1 MQKIVI
7 AKLVSMVRTGHA
19 RLVFAC
25 FAVAAMASMA
35 FASVAGATEPII
47 EPAVKKT
54 TEEFSTNL
62 PVVLTLVGLLVAIAL
77 VVSFFKRHA
86 KKA

>member
-1 MQKIVI
+1 MLKFLTAAR
-7 AKLVSMVRTGHA
+7 AKLTVGL
-19 RLVFAC
+19 LVL
-25 FAVAAMASMA
+25 AAMVTMA

-54 TEEFSTNL
+54 TEEFTTNL

-77 VVSFFKRHA
+77 VVAFFKRHA